1 MFIPGQGLRQSE
13 ANPGGYESEAF
24 TDDLLTTDFS
34 RTAADEFLGESIG
47 PGPDDLLTEEGAAAP
62 SGGEVAGT
70 GGSLFFQMLR
80 IFRSNKM
87 AVVSLMTLIAITLFC
102 FLGPYFYHSNQTVIN
117 LNVLPSQA
125 PSAAHPLGTDSQG
138 FDMLGRMMY
147 AGKTSLTVGIIAAII
162 TMTFGITYGV
172 IAGYR
177 GGALDSVLMRI
188 VDVLLSIPG
197 LFLLLA
203 IIAVFGHSKN
213 MIILIIGLVSWY
225 GVARLMRA
233 EALSLRE
240 REFAQ
245 AVRAMGGGSR
255 RIIWRHV
262 LPNSISTIVT
272 LATFAVADSILFLAA
287 LGFLGVGIAPPDTDW
302 GTMINSGNALDQI
315 QLGYWWEVLPVAIL
329 FLLVVISLNFI
340 GDALRDSFEVR
351 LRER

>member
-1 MFIPGQGLRQSE
+1 
-13 ANPGGYESEAF
+13 
-24 TDDLLTTDFS
+24 
-34 RTAADEFLGESIG
+34 
-47 PGPDDLLTEEGAAAP
+47 
-62 SGGEVAGT
+62 
-70 GGSLFFQMLR
+70 
-80 IFRSNKM
+80 
-87 AVVSLMTLIAITLFC
+87 
-102 FLGPYFYHSNQTVIN
+102 
-117 LNVLPSQA
+117 
-125 PSAAHPLGTDSQG
+125 
-138 FDMLGRMMY
+138 
-147 AGKTSLTVGIIAAII
+147 
-162 TMTFGITYGV
+162 
-172 IAGYR
+172 
-177 GGALDSVLMRI
+177 
-188 VDVLLSIPG
+188 
-197 LFLLLA
+197 
-203 IIAVFGHSKN
+203 
-213 MIILIIGLVSWY
+213 LVSWY